1 MKTIETIATVNPEGK
16 LIIELA
22 SDLPPGT
29 HRAVVVVD
37 EALLAPTTATSE
49 DLTTQSEV
57 VKTAWTALRAH
68 AGTIE
73 MPEDWSK
80 EHDHYLYGTPKR
92 ESDQ

>member
-1 MKTIETIATVNPEGK
+1 MKTIETITTVNHEGK
-16 LIIELA
+16 LIIEMA

-29 HRAVVVVD
+29 HRAVLVID
-37 EALLAPTTATSE
+37 EALLAPATAASK
-49 DLTTQSEV
+49 DLTTNLEV

-92 ESDQ
+92 ESD